1 MLFRTHLLLVHDSL
15 IPNITPSLDPRFR
28 PGEVCLLAAPAMHAE
43 TARLTRL
50 LRDTGIDVS
59 EWPIADPWDI
69 EHVRERVSSFVA
81 ERRDE
86 GIVLNVSGGTL
97 PMSLAAYEVFR
108 STDQPVYYVHPTN
121 DHLVWLHPNKQ
132 KAFDLADRIR
142 LPAFLAAHDLRLTSV
157 VRQGI
162 TEQLRTLT
170 ATLVAQVERFAGPL
184 ATLNWYAAAAAR
196 RDSLLSPPVSTEH
209 LQRLDL
215 AELLDLFAGNG
226 VLQVDAQ
233 QRLVFADNA
242 ARFYANGGWLEE
254 HVFGIISQLR
264 REQPTIQDLGRSLIV
279 EWDEEGSSVKNEI
292 DVAFLANNRLYL
304 IECKTKRFDVDQ
316 SPEAASAATLYKL
329 DTLRNHLGGDE
340 ARAMLVSYRGIGTHA
355 RARAMELGIEVCEGD
370 NLGYLASRLTRLIG
384 NACFEEREESIK

>member
-43 TARLTRL
+43 TNRLTRL
-50 LRDTGIDVS
+50 LRDTGIAVS
-59 EWPIADPWDI
+59 EWPISDPWDI
-69 EHVRERVSSFVA
+69 EHVRERVLAFVDH
-81 ERRDE
+81 RLGE

-108 STDQPVYYVHPTN
+108 SADQPVYYVHPTN
-121 DHLVWLHPNKQ
+121 DHIVWLHPNER

-142 LPAFLAAHDLRLTSV
+142 LPAFLAAHDLRMTNV

-170 ATLVAQVERFAGPL
+170 ATLVEEVERFAGPL
-184 ATLNWYAAAAAR
+184 ATLNWYAAAASR

-209 LQRLDL
+209 LQRPDL
-215 AELLDLFAGNG
+215 AELLNLFANNG

-233 QRLVFADNA
+233 QRLVFASDA

-254 HVFGIISQLR
+254 HVFGVISRLR
-264 REQPTIQDLGRSLIV
+264 REIPTIQDLGRSLTV
-279 EWDEEGSSVKNEI
+279 EWDEEGSPVKNEI
-292 DVAFLANNRLYL
+292 DVVFLANNRLYL
-304 IECKTKRFDVDQ
+304 IECKTKRFDTDQ
-316 SPEAASAATLYKL
+316 SPESQSAATLYKL
-329 DTLRNHLGGDE
+329 ETLRTHLGGDE

-355 RARAMELGIEVCEGD
+355 RERARELDIEVCEGGGLG
-370 NLGYLASRLTRLIG
+370 NLVRLLSGWIGYSD
-384 NACFEEREESIK
+384 